1 MKNKLLIILLSVSF
15 FATAQTGITWSP
27 AVSVSNMNMYS
38 NLHPRIMLDG
48 SGEPMV
54 LWSKSSTKKVA
65 FSRWS
70 GNTFTT
76 PVYLNPSPIDI
87 FTSSWAGPD
96 FASKGDTVYVVFKR
110 EPEIYDTNYIYIVR
124 SFDGGANFSA
134 PIRVDMIGNKISR
147 FPTITVDNI
156 GNPIVAFMKID
167 ANFMNPKWVVVK
179 STDYGSTFSMDVLAS
194 GYSGGNGDIC
204 DCCPGAIVA
213 SGNNVAMLYRDNL
226 NNMRDIWAGV
236 STNGATSFP
245 SGMNIDQNNWMVNAC
260 PSTGPDGI
268 IVGDTLYSVL
278 MNQANGPA
286 LVYSGKASLSAMQG
300 GLALNITGVL
310 PGIIQQNFPR
320 IANNGYVAAEVWKQV
335 VTGGDAQIALKF
347 STNIQ
352 NGFIAGFDTVAS
364 SMANDIENADVA
376 IGYGAVH
383 VVWQDNSSG
392 TVKYS
397 KGTFIPSGIS
407 NDLGKKTISVYPNP
421 FENEINIKLNST
433 NDFSVEILNT
443 LGENVFYAHGQ
454 SKVNTSKL
462 ANGIYFIRVKQ
473 DNDLFMQKIIKQ

>member
-54 LWSKSSTKKVA
+54 LWGKSSTKKVA

-147 FPTITVDNI
+147 FPTITLDNI

-347 STNIQ
+347 SNI
-352 NGFIAGFDTVAS
+352 
-364 SMANDIENADVA
+364 
-376 IGYGAVH
+376 YC
-383 VVWQDNSSG
+383 
-392 TVKYS
+392 S
-397 KGTFIPSGIS
+397 K
-407 NDLGKKTISVYPNP
+407 
-421 FENEINIKLNST
+421 
-433 NDFSVEILNT
+433 
-443 LGENVFYAHGQ
+443 
-454 SKVNTSKL
+454 
-462 ANGIYFIRVKQ
+462 
-473 DNDLFMQKIIKQ
+473 